1 MTVRTAACRC
11 GQLHAECVGEPVR
24 ISVCHC
30 LNCKQRSGSAFAV
43 QARFPVGQVTITGR
57 STEWIAASE
66 SGGLPASFH
75 FCPICGGN
83 VWYSG
88 GGIPD
93 AIAIPVGAF
102 ADPAFPAP
110 TVSVWE
116 ERQCAWVE
124 ITGAVERH
132 G

>member
-1 MTVRTAACRC
+1 MTSRTAACRC
-11 GQLHAECVGEPVR
+11 GQLRAECLGEPTR

-43 QARFPVGQVTITGR
+43 QARFPAGQVTITGR

-93 AIAIPVGAF
+93 TIAIPVGHF
-102 ADPAFPAP
+102 ADPGFPAP

-116 ERQCAWVE
+116 ERQCTWLE
-124 ITGAVERH
+124 IIGAVEHH